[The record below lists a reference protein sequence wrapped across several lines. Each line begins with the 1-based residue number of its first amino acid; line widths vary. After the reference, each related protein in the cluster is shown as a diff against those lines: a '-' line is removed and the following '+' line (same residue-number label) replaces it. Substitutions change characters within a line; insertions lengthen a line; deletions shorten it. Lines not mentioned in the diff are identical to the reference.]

1 MFLLVKKN
9 SQEEII
15 ETSII
20 QNNLETEVLKKEES
34 SLLADN
40 TNLKNLK
47 TKLTN
52 QELTLKL
59 NTVDYEN
66 ILTLQKE
73 NALGDISKK
82 RVNIKKILR
91 VDELI
96 NKPYSKV
103 SIELK
108 NSFKIDEIKE
118 ILSKKGDTEINI
130 IVNDKNKKAFF
141 SLQNNRMFDLKQ
153 FKALKA
159 KEYVKKIIV

>member
-9 SQEEII
+9 SQEVIT